1 MAEYQS
7 IALNEWLPAF
17 AGKELPPYAGYKST
31 LNPVGQTR
39 AGKDGEG
46 RRGPFDSCDRL
57 GAGWATIAS
66 DLPRSLSA
74 LTRRL

>member
-31 LNPVGQTR
+31 LNPVGQAR
-39 AGKDGEG
+39 RERKDGR
-46 RRGPFDSCDRL
+46 RRGPL
-57 GAGWATIAS
+57 G
-66 DLPRSLSA
+66 
-74 LTRRL
+74 